1 VRLRAK
7 VEFGDHQKFTLKW
20 TAATSLILLLVNLL
34 TGVIPLAG
42 IP

>member
-20 TAATSLILLLVNLL
+20 TVATSLILLLVNLL